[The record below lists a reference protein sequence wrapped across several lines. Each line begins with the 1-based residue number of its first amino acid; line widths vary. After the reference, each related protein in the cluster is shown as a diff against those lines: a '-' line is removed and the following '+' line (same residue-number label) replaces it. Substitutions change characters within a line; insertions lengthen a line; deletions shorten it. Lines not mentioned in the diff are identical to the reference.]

1 MLASVTGCAVVG
13 LSGEIVTVEVDI
25 AAGLP
30 AFNIVGL
37 PDAAVSEARERVR
50 AALRN
55 AGATLPAKRITVNL
69 APADLRKEGAS
80 YDLPIAEGAV
90 FLGELALN
98 GDLRHVPG
106 VLPVAAPLRAT
117 DFARLILP
125 DIDAPEA
132 ALIDAVEVVGFPTLG
147 ALIQN
152 ASGNAPLPRF
162 APTDPAD
169 AQGLATTTVDF
180 SDVRGQEYV
189 KRALE
194 VASAGGHNILMA
206 GPPGAGKTLL
216 ARAVPGILP
225 PLGREE
231 ALSVTAL
238 YSVGGMLPEGVSLIR
253 ERPFRSPHHT
263 ISNAGL
269 VGGGRKPRP
278 GEISLAHDGVLF
290 LDELPEFN
298 SAALEA
304 LRQPLEDRVVTIAR
318 AQGAVTYP
326 ANFMLV
332 AAINPCPCG
341 NYGDPTTACTCSEGA
356 VLRYQRRI
364 SGPLM
369 DRIDLFAEVPR
380 VDYEKLTALAEPE
393 PSSAVRARITRARD
407 RQQQRALADTT
418 LRAVADAADAAD
430 ASVAADATAAT
441 DAAVALAE
449 TPAPQ
454 PDGAVVAKPRARA
467 PRPAPVTAFTNATL
481 TPRQVRERCQE
492 QLTPEAA
499 ALIEMAMA
507 QLSLSARAFNRVL
520 KVARTVADLAASDPI
535 DAAHVAE
542 AIQYRRRNAQH

>member
-1 MLASVTGCAVVG
+1 MIASGQIPHT
-13 LSGEIVTVEVDI
+13 I
-25 AAGLP
+25 A
-30 AFNIVGL
+30 
-37 PDAAVSEARERVR
+37 
-50 AALRN
+50 RN
-55 AGATLPAKRITVNL
+55 
-69 APADLRKEGAS
+69 
-80 YDLPIAEGAV
+80 AV

-106 VLPVAAPLRAT
+106 VLPVAASLRDSDFHRLVLSEVDAT
-117 DFARLILP
+117 
-125 DIDAPEA
+125 EA
-132 ALIDAVEVVGFPTLG
+132 ALIDSVEVVGFPILA
-147 ALIQN
+147 ALI
-152 ASGNAPLPRF
+152 AAAAGEAPLPIF
-162 APTDPAD
+162 AATDPVAAQRPTDA
-169 AQGLATTTVDF
+169 LVDF
-180 SDVRGQEYV
+180 ADVRGQEHV

-194 VASAGGHNILMA
+194 VAAAGGHNILMA

-225 PLGREE
+225 SLNRDE
-231 ALSVTAL
+231 ALSVTAI

-278 GEISLAHDGVLF
+278 GEISLSHHGILF

-298 SAALEA
+298 VAALES

-332 AAINPCPCG
+332 AAMNPCPCG
-341 NYGDPTTACTCSEGA
+341 NYGDPTTACTCSGGA

-380 VDYEKLTALAEPE
+380 VDYEKLTALTEPE
-393 PSSAVRARITRARD
+393 PSSAVRERIAPARD
-407 RQQQRALADTT
+407 RQLA
-418 LRAVADAADAAD
+418 RSSADQPRDHA
-430 ASVAADATAAT
+430 
-441 DAAVALAE
+441 
-449 TPAPQ
+449 PAP
-454 PDGAVVAKPRARA
+454 
-467 PRPAPVTAFTNATL
+467 TNATL
-481 TPRQVRERCQE
+481 SPRQVRERCQE

-499 ALIEMAMA
+499 ALIKMAMS
-507 QLSLSARAFNRVL
+507 QLSLSARAFNPVL

-542 AIQYRRRNAQH
+542 AIQYRRRNSQN